1 MRVDEETG
9 ETIISGMGELHL
21 EIMHD
26 RLEREYG
33 VPTRMGRPQ
42 VVHRETVLGEGI
54 GEGRIERVNPED
66 ETDLIFGAATVRVR
80 ALPRG
85 SGVKVKQEVP
95 PPPPDMPKPLQA
107 KMPIA
112 DRGRA
117 GRRQGGRGHRSRGLS
132 RSRIWRRRSSAVEP
146 RENVKSDVGWRIA
159 AQTALRQGRCKRPAR
174 RCSSRS
180 WTSRSWCP
188 RSSSARWSAICRRG
202 ARRSRTSA
210 SAAQLRTVAA
220 KLPLKSLFGYSTAVR
235 SASQGRATFTMRFAK
250 FDAWT

>member
-1 MRVDEETG
+1 
-9 ETIISGMGELHL
+9 MGELHL

-42 VVHRETVLGEGI
+42 VVHRETVIGEGD
-54 GEGRIERVNPED
+54 GEGRIERANPED

-85 SGVKVKQEVP
+85 SGVKVNAGGAAAAARP
-95 PPPPDMPKPLQA
+95 A
-107 KMPIA
+107 AAAARRSCRSPIA
-112 DRGRA
+112 AALAGVKEGVVTGPEGYPVEDLEATVHRRRAARKRQVRRRLAHRRADGAAARDPGGRA
-117 GRRQGGRGHRSRGLS
+117 GDARADHGRRGGGARGVP
-132 RSRIWRRRSSAVEP
+132 RRRA
-146 RENVKSDVGWRIA
+146 
-159 AQTALRQGRCKRPAR
+159 
-174 RCSSRS
+174 
-180 WTSRSWCP
+180 
-188 RSSSARWSAICRRG
+188 SAICRRG

-210 SAAQLRTVAA
+210 SAAQQRTVAA

-250 FDAWT
+250 FDAWS